1 MAITAAERRV
11 LAGAALVVAVGLA
24 ALGSCT
30 PAGPPAPQPA
40 PEPAPERPPVRTAD
54 PPPEPVTARPP
65 EAAADK
71 PTGRTGESGE
81 PQMRIGLAVG
91 VPSAAVGGGGG
102 GGGDLVVTDPSGSR
116 LSVIPAGEQWRVVPS
131 GIGVSVQPPGR
142 IGSTPSEVIAVIA
155 ADPSGLVRVNGRAY
169 RGSVEVVRDTAGITL
184 VNRVLL
190 ESYLLG
196 VVSAEMGRRNQAEF
210 AALEAQA
217 VVSRTYAL
225 RHLRRRAALGFDL
238 HAGVADQ
245 VYAGS
250 GSETPEGL
258 EAVRATRGM
267 VLTDGG
273 APIDAFYYSTCGG
286 QTADGV
292 EAFRAASRSYLR
304 SFPDVDEH
312 GADYCSI
319 SPRYRWREE
328 WTGEA
333 LRATLRRTLPA
344 ASGVPG
350 DRVAEVRDVWVARR
364 TGSGRVGRLAITLRS
379 NQVMVDGPAVRQVLR
394 PASGDLLRSAAF
406 SLTATGAGREI
417 TRLVAEGSGA
427 GHGVGLCQWGAVG
440 RSRAGHDFRRILA
453 AYYPGAALQRL
464 Y

>member
-1 MAITAAERRV
+1 LAITAAERRV
-11 LAGAALVVAVGLA
+11 LAGAALAVAAGLA

-30 PAGPPAPQPA
+30 PAGPPAGQPA
-40 PEPAPERPPVRTAD
+40 PEAAPGRLPGQTAD
-54 PPPEPVTARPP
+54 RVPEQAT
-65 EAAADK
+65 
-71 PTGRTGESGE
+71 ESGE
-81 PQMRIGLAVG
+81 PQLRIGLAVG
-91 VPSAAVGGGGG
+91 VPSATVGGGA
-102 GGGDLVVTDPSGSR
+102 DLVVTDPSGAR
-116 LSVIPAGEQWRVVPS
+116 LAAIPAGEQWRVAPS

-142 IGSTPSEVIAVIA
+142 IGSTPSEMIAVIA
-155 ADPSGLVRVNGRAY
+155 TDPSAMVRVNGRSY
-169 RGSVEVVRDTAGITL
+169 RGIVEIVRDTAGITL
-184 VNRVLL
+184 VNRLLL

-196 VVSAEMGRRNQAEF
+196 VVSAEMGRRNLAEF
-210 AALEAQA
+210 EALKAQA

-225 RHLRRRAALGFDL
+225 RNLRRRSALGFDL

-258 EAVRATRGM
+258 EAVRSTRGM
-267 VLTDGG
+267 VLTYTG

-292 EAFRAASRSYLR
+292 EAFHAAARPYLR
-304 SFPDVDEH
+304 SFPDVDEN
-312 GADYCSI
+312 GASYCRI

-333 LRATLRRTLPA
+333 LRATLSRTLPA
-344 ASGVPG
+344 ATGVSGDQV
-350 DRVAEVRDVWVARR
+350 REVRDVWVAQR
-364 TGSGRVGRLAITLRS
+364 TASGRVNRLAITLRS

-406 SLTATGAGREI
+406 TLSATGAGRAI
-417 TRLVAEGSGA
+417 TRLVAEGSGS

-440 RSRAGHDFRRILA
+440 RSRAGHDFQRILA

>member
-11 LAGAALVVAVGLA
+11 LAGAALAVAAGLA

-30 PAGPPAPQPA
+30 PTGPPAGQPA
-40 PEPAPERPPVRTAD
+40 PEAAPGRLPGQTAD
-54 PPPEPVTARPP
+54 RVPEQAT
-65 EAAADK
+65 
-71 PTGRTGESGE
+71 ESGE
-81 PQMRIGLAVG
+81 PQLRIGLAVG
-91 VPSAAVGGGGG
+91 VPSATVGGGA
-102 GGGDLVVTDPSGSR
+102 DLVVTDPSGAR
-116 LSVIPAGEQWRVVPS
+116 LAVIPAGEQWRVAPS

-142 IGSTPSEVIAVIA
+142 IGSSPSEMIAVIA
-155 ADPSGLVRVNGRAY
+155 TDPSAMVRVNGRSY
-169 RGSVEVVRDTAGITL
+169 RGIVEIVRDTAGITL
-184 VNRVLL
+184 VNRLLL

-196 VVSAEMGRRNQAEF
+196 VVSAEMGRRNLAEF
-210 AALEAQA
+210 EALKAQA

-225 RHLRRRAALGFDL
+225 RNLRRRSALGFDL

-245 VYAGS
+245 VYAGN

-258 EAVRATRGM
+258 EAVRSTRGM
-267 VLTDGG
+267 VLTYAG

-292 EAFRAASRSYLR
+292 EAFHAATRPYLR
-304 SFPDVDEH
+304 SFPDVDEN
-312 GADYCSI
+312 GASYCRI

-333 LRATLRRTLPA
+333 LRATLSRTLPA
-344 ASGVPG
+344 ATGVSGDQV
-350 DRVAEVRDVWVARR
+350 REVRDVWVAQR
-364 TGSGRVGRLAITLRS
+364 TASGRVNRLAITLRS

-406 SLTATGAGREI
+406 TLSATGAGRAI
-417 TRLVAEGSGA
+417 TRLVAEGSGS
-427 GHGVGLCQWGAVG
+427 GHGAGLCQWGAVG
-440 RSRAGHDFRRILA
+440 RSRAGHDFQRILA

>member
-11 LAGAALVVAVGLA
+11 LAGAALAVAAALA

-30 PAGPPAPQPA
+30 PAGPPPVQPA
-40 PEPAPERPPVRTAD
+40 PERERPSERPADRAPERPP
-54 PPPEPVTARPP
+54 
-65 EAAADK
+65 
-71 PTGRTGESGE
+71 ESGE
-81 PQMRIGLAVG
+81 PQLRIGLAVG
-91 VPSAAVGGGGG
+91 VPSATVG
-102 GGGDLVVTDPSGSR
+102 GGGDLVVTDPSGAH
-116 LSVIPAGEQWRVVPS
+116 LAAIPAGEQWRVVPS
-131 GIGVSVQPPGR
+131 GTGVSVQPPGR
-142 IGSTPSEVIAVIA
+142 IGSTPSEMIAVIA
-155 ADPSGLVRVNGRAY
+155 TDPSQAVRANGRTY
-169 RGSVEVVRDTAGITL
+169 HGIVEIMRDTAGLTM

-196 VVSAEMGRRNQAEF
+196 VVSAEMGRRNLAEF
-210 AALEAQA
+210 EALKAQA

-225 RHLRRRAALGFDL
+225 RNLRRRAALGFDL
-238 HAGVADQ
+238 HASVADQ

-258 EAVRATRGM
+258 DAVRSTRGM
-267 VLTDGG
+267 VLTYQG
-273 APIDAFYYSTCGG
+273 APIDAFYFSTCGG

-292 EAFRAASRSYLR
+292 EAFRAASRPYLR
-304 SFPDVDEH
+304 SFPDVDEY
-312 GADYCSI
+312 GAAYCRI

-328 WTGEA
+328 WTGDA

-344 ASGVPG
+344 ATGVSS
-350 DRVAEVRDVWVARR
+350 DQVVEVRDVWVAQR

-379 NQVMVDGPAVRQVLR
+379 NQVMVDGPTVRQVLR

-406 SLTATGAGREI
+406 TLAATGAGRGV
-417 TRLVAEGSGA
+417 TRLVVEGSGA

-440 RSRAGHDFRRILA
+440 RSRAGHDFQRILA